1 VWVFGDDPKDNSSR
15 TNVVQPV
22 QFRPARN
29 LEPIMKADEW
39 PTLEEIEAVLRQP
52 STWRGI
58 EKAQGQ
64 ETVQGA
70 ADGEV
75 LAGES
80 GCTQDEP

>member
-1 VWVFGDDPKDNSSR
+1 MSD
-15 TNVVQPV
+15 
-22 QFRPARN
+22 A
-29 LEPIMKADEW
+29 W

-75 LAGES
+75 LAGECR
-80 GCTQDEP
+80 GAQDEP